1 MQKRLTNNF
10 WLKLLSLG
18 LAIMIWMIIYLSAN
32 LQYWEKLKTTIPVS
46 STTSNNQTS
55 QSVEDK

>member
-1 MQKRLTNNF
+1 MKKRLTNNF

-32 LQYWEKLKTTIPVS
+32 LQYWEKLKTTS
-46 STTSNNQTS
+46 NSTTTDNNQTS
-55 QSVEDK
+55 QSGEDE

>member
-1 MQKRLTNNF
+1 MKKRLTNNF

-32 LQYWEKLKTTIPVS
+32 LQYWEKLETIPVS
-46 STTSNNQTS
+46 SKTSNNQTS
-55 QSVEDK
+55 QSAEDK